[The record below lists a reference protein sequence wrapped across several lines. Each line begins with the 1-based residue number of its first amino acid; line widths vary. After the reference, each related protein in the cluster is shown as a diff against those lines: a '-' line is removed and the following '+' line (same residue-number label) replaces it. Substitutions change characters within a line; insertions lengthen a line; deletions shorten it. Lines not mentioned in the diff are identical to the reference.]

1 MICKSNDNS
10 YHDGASTFFD
20 AFFEKDLH
28 LNAVEYSVI
37 FDFKIELSEQEIK
50 FYEFFLSPKKKKKTN
65 PSGNM

>member
-1 MICKSNDNS
+1 M
-10 YHDGASTFFD
+10 AQVLFFD

-37 FDFKIELSEQEIK
+37 FDFKIELSEQKIR
-50 FYEFFLSPKKKKKTN
+50 FYGFSLSPPKKQKKPN